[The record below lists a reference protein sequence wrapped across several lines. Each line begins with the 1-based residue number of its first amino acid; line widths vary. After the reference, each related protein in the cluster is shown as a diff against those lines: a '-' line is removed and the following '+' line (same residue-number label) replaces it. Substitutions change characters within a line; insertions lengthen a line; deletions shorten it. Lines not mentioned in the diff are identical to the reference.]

1 MPASR
6 VSRLETG
13 EALRQGSVPCL
24 ELRASMIVGYG
35 SASWRMVRD
44 LAARLPTI
52 VLPAW
57 LKHKTEPVGI
67 DDVVARS

>member
-1 MPASR
+1 
-6 VSRLETG
+6 
-13 EALRQGSVPCL
+13 
-24 ELRASMIVGYG
+24 MIVGYG